1 MKKKFRYKYNSY
13 VFKCL
18 DKNREVMGMF
28 FKNNSYLLKKAN
40 KSLYMQIKEL
50 KEIEGLELGEGYI
63 YRLKN
68 GKKNSMNITMLHI
81 FSIYWNRDLIDMIG
95 YDIEGRERLSE

>member
-1 MKKKFRYKYNSY
+1 
-13 VFKCL
+13 
-18 DKNREVMGMF
+18 MGMF